1 MRRIL
6 KTNAFDVDVAACLIF
21 FFFFFFFLNSV
32 DVYDSFF
39 FQLGIVWSLI
49 SLEWVT
55 DI

>member
-21 FFFFFFFLNSV
+21 FFFFFLNRV

>member
-21 FFFFFFFLNSV
+21 FFFFLNRV

>member
-6 KTNAFDVDVAACLIF
+6 KTNAFDVDVAVCLIF
-21 FFFFFFFLNSV
+21 LFVCLNRV